1 MSIQTPTTTPT
12 RQDSTTTWA
21 SLTLYGSLVAIGLM
35 AGMYWDWDVAVMP
48 GLARLDDRSFVD
60 AMQNLIVA
68 IENPGFFLV
77 AFGAF
82 GFPLT
87 AAVLYAGTGQRQTAL
102 WIAAALALYVVG
114 LVVTVAVHM
123 PINYGLVDAGDPSK
137 ITDLAAA
144 RDDFGAPWRIANAIR
159 TVTCVLA
166 LAGLGRA
173 MVLHGRNL
181 GPAPEAT
188 PAVVRRGTSAGW

>member
-1 MSIQTPTTTPT
+1 MSNQAPTTTPT
-12 RQDSTTTWA
+12 RRVPITGWA
-21 SLTLYGSLVAIGLM
+21 TLMLYGALVTIGLM

-48 GLARLDDRSFVD
+48 GLTRLDDRSFLD

-82 GFPLT
+82 GFTLA
-87 AAVLYAGTGQRQTAL
+87 AAVLYAGNGQRQTAL

-114 LVVTVAVHM
+114 LLITVAVHM
-123 PINYGLVDAGDPSK
+123 PINYGLVDAGDPST

-144 RDDFGAPWRIANAIR
+144 RDDFGAPWRVANVCR
-159 TVTCVLA
+159 TATCVLA
-166 LAGLGRA
+166 LICLGRA
-173 MVLHGRNL
+173 MQLSRPL
-181 GPAPEAT
+181 S
-188 PAVVRRGTSAGW
+188 R